1 MHRRTITVVVVAV
14 AARTVVVARTRSDVD
29 HHPRFGA
36 RPVPVEANRLEVLE
50 GGEAV
55 ELAAHFVV
63 RHDGECAVQVE
74 AVGRDV
80 DGDSLDTTRIDPDI
94 LFGVIV
100 AEVGLQEDVDVTL
113 IGVVSDVL
121 HVVVDRDRAVVIH
134 HHRL

>member
-1 MHRRTITVVVVAV
+1 MHRRTVAVVVVAV

-36 RPVPVEANRLEVLE
+36 RSVPVEADRLEVLE

-63 RHDGECAVQVE
+63 RHDGERAVQVE
-74 AVGRDV
+74 AVGRDI
-80 DGDSLDTTRIDPDI
+80 DSDSLDATRIDSDV
-94 LFGVIV
+94 LLCVVV
-100 AEVGLQEDVDVTL
+100 AEVRLEEDVDVTL

-121 HVVVDRDRAVVIH
+121 HVVVDRD
-134 HHRL
+134 